1 MRSSYFIA
9 GIAGVCA
16 LSLAALA
23 QMTNPGPE
31 GTNRPVVYPNT
42 AQRPIPLGETNR
54 TSQVGRNTNLPS
66 AYQDGISNLNDTIG
80 TNSPNH
86 GYAHPTLTNR
96 PNPNLQMP

>member
-9 GIAGVCA
+9 GIVGAGA

-23 QMTNPGPE
+23 QMINPGPE

-42 AQRPIPLGETNR
+42 GQPMPLNETNR
-54 TSQVGRNTNLPS
+54 TSPVGGNTNLPS
-66 AYQDGISNLNDTIG
+66 VYQDGISNLNDTIG
-80 TNSPNH
+80 TNAPNH